1 MTSWRD
7 LIRHRLFWPLTALL
21 AMLVADTIKVHTF
34 LHLRMQD
41 GHLYGA
47 PIDIIRNSA
56 PLILVALGMT
66 LVIATRGIDLSVGAV
81 LAISGAVAL
90 TYIASSP
97 DPASVG
103 TVVTARAGVGGP
115 QEHPGILLREDGRA
129 TRPGVASGA

>member
-7 LIRHRLFWPLTALL
+7 LIRHRLFWPLVALV
-21 AMLVADTIKVHTF
+21 AMLVSDTIKVNSF

-47 PIDIIRNSA
+47 LIDIIRNSA

-81 LAISGAVAL
+81 LAISGAVSL
-90 TYIASSP
+90 T
-97 DPASVG
+97 
-103 TVVTARAGVGGP
+103 
-115 QEHPGILLREDGRA
+115 
-129 TRPGVASGA
+129 